1 MIPFRNAS
9 AADNRKIRGRSV
21 LMTYIA
27 TQSTTQLNCK
37 KYLHEQMFYKNNNK
51 ANAVNKTSRM
61 KWIKKLSHHVRC
73 CNPVAIYSEITHCK
87 TCWVDQYLHAAILRY
102 LTYSPTFC
110 KKYVNVIYQ
119 QSLISSLRVVSATRA
134 GNYVQLTR
142 LTTIEHLCRLT
153 VKLLSKYGSQ

>member
-73 CNPVAIYSEITHCK
+73 CNPVAIYS
-87 TCWVDQYLHAAILRY
+87 
-102 LTYSPTFC
+102 
-110 KKYVNVIYQ
+110 
-119 QSLISSLRVVSATRA
+119 
-134 GNYVQLTR
+134 
-142 LTTIEHLCRLT
+142 
-153 VKLLSKYGSQ
+153 